1 MKRTDIKMD
10 VEVLEKEFDN
20 VIAALEASKRI
31 KELLSPIV
39 AEMLEQESVAHGRSA
54 KETKRIIWAF
64 AAGLYE
70 DAIGEEAYRK
80 FLRDRLGDLDGVKP
94 GYIGPPQPKPSP
106 RMLKQLDRIGEL
118 TDEASGRK
126 PFDQVIADLEAGRD
140 PFE

>member
-20 VIAALEASKRI
+20 VIAALEASKRV

-39 AEMLEQESVAHGRSA
+39 AEIVEQESVAHGRSA

-70 DAIGEEAYRK
+70 EAIGEEAYRK
-80 FLRDRLGDLDGVKP
+80 FLQDLLDYREDVKP
-94 GYIGPPQPKPSP
+94 EYVGPPQPKPSP
-106 RMLKQLDRIGEL
+106 RMLKQLSRIDEL
-118 TDEASGRK
+118 MDKDSGRN
-126 PFDQVIADLEAGRD
+126 PLS
-140 PFE
+140 